1 MAQGPRLSPVALHS
15 RQVCLQVMTAFDSSK
30 CRFRSDCRGILGAN
44 LKELVSGPM
53 TFAFVSNFMID
64 IGWLLSA
71 MPDLT
76 SVTGR
81 LVIAHGEGAEMNDR
95 IKEVLLRTSVTDFEV
110 AKVRV
115 ADAYG

>member
-1 MAQGPRLSPVALHS
+1 
-15 RQVCLQVMTAFDSSK
+15 
-30 CRFRSDCRGILGAN
+30 
-44 LKELVSGPM
+44 M

-81 LVIAHGEGAEMNDR
+81 LVIAHGEGAEMGDKM
-95 IKEVLLRTSVTDFEV
+95 KEVLLRMSVTDFEV